1 MINTKRLM
9 KFSMAMFTTGQIL
22 QSKYPKV
29 DSNIFENYE
38 YSQPFRLPMLSHPAF
53 GNTFIHNKNAS
64 SNNQNAENLAN
75 RICDNIEMM
84 NGIEMIPVYAKAGAN
99 TIKIKL
105 KPMNNVKKAF
115 GLQREIKYITGN
127 EETRI
132 YSEGDKIVVEIPNK
146 GETVRFGDF
155 MHDVDYRI
163 ETKKTVV
170 PIGEDVEGKIIYG
183 DIAKMPHMLVAG
195 TTGSG
200 KSVFLNGIITS
211 LLMKNTP
218 YDMKMILIDP
228 KMVEFRRFSSLRYV
242 KYVTDSNEAISIL
255 SSLCAEMD
263 KRYKIMAN
271 NGCRDI
277 DTYNQKY
284 PTKRM
289 PKIILVVDEMADMMV
304 NKKFGKQ
311 VEQNIIRIAQK
322 ARACGIHMILATQ
335 KPTKEVVTGLIKAN
349 IPCRVC
355 LSVTS
360 RVDSMIILDQIG
372 GEKLQGNGDMLYL
385 DGVNNKEPKRL
396 QAGLITDNEICNV
409 VTPLVLDNQKDD
421 LDKLNW
427 ETKSEKIRSYYGR

>member
-22 QSKYPKV
+22 QNKYPKV

-64 SNNQNAENLAN
+64 SNNQNAENLAK

-105 KPMNNVKKAF
+105 KPMNNIKKAF
-115 GLQREIKYITGN
+115 GLQREIRYITGN

-132 YSEGDKIVVEIPNK
+132 FSEGDKIVVEIPSK

-170 PIGEDVEGKIIYG
+170 PIGEDVESKIVYG

-385 DGVNNKEPKRL
+385 DGINNKEPRRL

-427 ETKSEKIRSYYGR
+427 ETKSEKVRNYYGR